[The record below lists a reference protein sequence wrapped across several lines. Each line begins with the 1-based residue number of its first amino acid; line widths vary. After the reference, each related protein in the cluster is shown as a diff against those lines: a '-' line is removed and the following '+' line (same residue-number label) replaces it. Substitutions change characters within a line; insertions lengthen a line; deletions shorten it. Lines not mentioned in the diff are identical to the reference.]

1 VEENPMEEKELKKL
15 MLEKSEEFR
24 KVYKQHQKYEKEL
37 EKYKEK
43 SFLTEEEKLDEKE
56 LKKKKLALKDR
67 MYFMMTEFR
76 KSL

>member
-1 VEENPMEEKELKKL
+1 MEEKELKEL
-15 MLEKSEEFR
+15 MLEKNEEFR
-24 KVYKQHQKYEKEL
+24 KVYKQHQKFEKDL
-37 EKYKEK
+37 EKFKEK
-43 SFLTEEEKLDEKE
+43 SFLTEDEKLKEKE